1 MTKQSPQDVTQLL
14 HAWRDGEQ
22 AALDRLLP
30 LVYAELHRCA
40 HRCMMR
46 ERAGH
51 VLQTSALV
59 NEAYLGL
66 IDAGDVDWQDRTHFF
81 AVAAKLMRQILV
93 HYARSRYS
101 QKRGGRFR
109 QVSLAEASVLSTR
122 PDADLVELDEA
133 LTTLSTVDPRKA
145 RVVELRFFGG
155 LSLEEAA
162 AVLKISPDTV
172 WRDWD
177 LARSWL
183 YREMKHAAGNR
194 RKVPGVEVRNQQ
206 SH

>member
-1 MTKQSPQDVTQLL
+1 MAGQSPHDVTQLL
-14 HAWRDGEQ
+14 HAWRQGEPE
-22 AALDRLLP
+22 AFDK
-30 LVYAELHRCA
+30 LVTLVHAELHRCA
-40 HRCMMR
+40 HRYMAR

-59 NEAYLGL
+59 NEAYVELLGAAN
-66 IDAGDVDWQDRTHFF
+66 INWRDRTHFL

-109 QVSLAEASVLSTR
+109 QVSLAEASILSTR
-122 PDADLVELDEA
+122 PDADLVELDDA
-133 LTTLSTVDPRKA
+133 LTALARVDPRKA

-162 AVLKISPDTV
+162 AVLEISPDTV

-183 YREMKHAAGNR
+183 YREMKHSAGKQ
-194 RKVPGVEVRNQQ
+194 RKPPAVEARNQQ
-206 SH
+206 SS

>member
-1 MTKQSPQDVTQLL
+1 MARQSPQEVTQLL
-14 HAWRDGEQ
+14 RAWRQGDQ

-66 IDAGDVDWQDRTHFF
+66 MDAGDIDWQDRTHFF
-81 AVAAKLMRQILV
+81 AVAAKLMRQVLV

-109 QVSLAEASVLSTR
+109 QVSLGEVSILSTR
-122 PDADLVELDEA
+122 PDADLVELDDA
-133 LTTLSTVDPRKA
+133 LTVLSKVDARKA

-155 LSLEEAA
+155 VSLKEAA
-162 AVLKISPDTV
+162 AVREISSD
-172 WRDWD
+172 
-177 LARSWL
+177 RSGRTGTWP
-183 YREMKHAAGNR
+183 RAGCTA
-194 RKVPGVEVRNQQ
+194 K
-206 SH
+206 